1 MCDSDR
7 EKYGGPEWVEVS
19 FANIIDEE
27 AGLISRLEQGWN
39 MSLSEFMVGN
49 SRAMTRPVQAMI
61 WLARFKAGCVDNP
74 ATFRPK
80 VQDTS
85 GVRYEFLPEELQAA
99 DADPPANRAGRRAAK
114 KATGKKKTRAGSETS
129 STSTGPASPDS

>member
-7 EKYGGPEWVEVS
+7 ERYGGPEWVEVS
-19 FANIIDEE
+19 FAQIIDEE
-27 AGLISRLEQGWN
+27 AGLIERLEQGWN

-61 WLARFKAGCVDNP
+61 WLARHKAGCVDDVR
-74 ATFRPK
+74 TFRPK

-85 GVRYEFLPEELQAA
+85 GVRYEFLPEELAAA

-114 KATGKKKTRAGSETS
+114 QATGRKSRAGSKASSTNTGSTS
-129 STSTGPASPDS
+129 SDT

>member
-7 EKYGGPEWVEVS
+7 ERYGGPEWVEIN
-19 FANIIDEE
+19 FTEIIDEE
-27 AGLISRLEQGWN
+27 AGLIARLEQGWN

-49 SRAMTRPVQAMI
+49 SRAMTRPIQAMI
-61 WLARFKAGCVDNP
+61 WLARLKAGCADSP

-85 GVRYEFLPEELQAA
+85 GVQYEFTQEELKVA
-99 DADPPANRAGRRAAK
+99 DADPPANRADRRAAK
-114 KATGKKKTRAGSETS
+114 KAAGRKTRDGSKTS